1 MKSNIIRGAA
11 ALLLALAFVPT
22 GARTE
27 QPDGAVTALKEP
39 VALSPTAPQSP
50 TSLRAEV
57 PDGSVAALTEPVE
70 IAKPDSVH
78 PFAAMAGS
86 WTGGGTISLLN
97 DINEKLR
104 CRANHSFAQG
114 TNSLSLSIRCS
125 SDNYKFEL
133 TSNVVERRGQV
144 SGRWNEAS
152 YGVSGTISGR
162 VTGNRISAMA
172 QGDKFTTA
180 LSVTTT
186 GNRQTVS
193 ITPQAT
199 YVTSVQIALSRR

>member
-1 MKSNIIRGAA
+1 
-11 ALLLALAFVPT
+11 VPT
-22 GARTE
+22 TARAE
-27 QPDGAVTALKEP
+27 QPDGAVTALREP
-39 VALSPTAPQSP
+39 GALSPNAPPSPAAPQ
-50 TSLRAEV
+50 AEV
-57 PDGSVAALTEPVE
+57 PDGAVAALTEPE
-70 IAKPDSVH
+70 IAKPDIVH
-78 PFAAMAGS
+78 PFAAMAGA

-162 VTGNRISAMA
+162 LTGNRISAMA
-172 QGDKFTTA
+172 QGDKFSTA

-186 GNRQTVS
+186 SNRQTVS